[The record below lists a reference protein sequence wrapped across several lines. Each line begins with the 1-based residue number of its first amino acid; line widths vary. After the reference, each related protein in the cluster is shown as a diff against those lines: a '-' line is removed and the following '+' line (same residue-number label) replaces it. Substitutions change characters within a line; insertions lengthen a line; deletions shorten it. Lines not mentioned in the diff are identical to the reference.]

1 MTEKS
6 SREDLGREVCAVVA
20 KALQRPID
28 EVPITAKLE
37 SGLGID
43 SMAMIDIN
51 VALEEKFNFAMPDMA
66 SPAEANLNTV
76 EDLIKLVAAQLAKTQ
91 SQRKLS

>member
-6 SREDLGREVCAVVA
+6 SRDDLGREVRAVVA
-20 KALQRPID
+20 AALQRSID
-28 EVPITAKLE
+28 EVPLNAKLE

-51 VALEEKFNFAMPDMA
+51 VALEEKFHFAMPDMA
-66 SPAEANLNTV
+66 SPAEADLNTI
-76 EDLIKLVAAQLAKTQ
+76 EDLIKLVAAQLAKVQ
-91 SQRKLS
+91 NQRKLS